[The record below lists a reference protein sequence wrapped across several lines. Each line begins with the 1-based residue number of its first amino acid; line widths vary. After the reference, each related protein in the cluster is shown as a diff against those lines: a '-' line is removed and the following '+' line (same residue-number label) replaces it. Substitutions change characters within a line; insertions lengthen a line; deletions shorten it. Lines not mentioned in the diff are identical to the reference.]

1 MSKSVEEYHK
11 EFDALYGG
19 HEPNLSLSKV
29 ELAASEAAYGWQSD
43 KEGRL
48 TLEMFPEVFK
58 RGFLNGYELAEK
70 DLGWHSVEESLPPVD
85 EEVIVLTDD
94 LDTAP
99 IYKIAFGHIVDR
111 MHCSDYNG
119 WNIPGVKY
127 WMPMPKLPEE
137 K

>member
-1 MSKSVEEYHK
+1 MANAKPDNAKATHATGLLAESEE
-11 EFDALYGG
+11 
-19 HEPNLSLSKV
+19 
-29 ELAASEAAYGWQSD
+29 
-43 KEGRL
+43 EGVACEKPL